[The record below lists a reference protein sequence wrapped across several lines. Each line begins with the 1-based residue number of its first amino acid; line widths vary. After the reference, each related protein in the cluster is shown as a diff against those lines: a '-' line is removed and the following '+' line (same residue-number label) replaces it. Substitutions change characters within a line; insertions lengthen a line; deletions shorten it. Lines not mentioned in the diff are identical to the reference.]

1 MNLNK
6 VMLAGNLTRDV
17 ELKYTPSGRE
27 VAEMALAV
35 NERWK
40 NADGQVQEATTFVE
54 CRAWGKLAEVLAK
67 HFHKG
72 KPIFIEGRM
81 RQEEWT
87 DKETQKK
94 RRKTLVVID
103 TFQFLNDG
111 KGAGASERSPGGLRT
126 ARPAGGTAVTGEEH
140 WKQPG
145 PTVAEGMEDD
155 DIPF

>member
-27 VAEMALAV
+27 VAELALAV

-111 KGAGASERSPGGLRT
+111 KGAGAGSPGGQRT
-126 ARPAGGTAVTGEEH
+126 ARPAGGEAVTEGS
-140 WKQPG
+140 PL
-145 PTVAEGMEDD
+145 AEGMEDD

>member
-27 VAEMALAV
+27 VAELALAV

-54 CRAWGKLAEVLAK
+54 CRAWGKLAVTLAN

-111 KGAGASERSPGGLRT
+111 KGAGERSPGGQRT
-126 ARPAGGTAVTGEEH
+126 ARPAGGTAVTEGSSL
-140 WKQPG
+140 
-145 PTVAEGMEDD
+145 AEGMEDD

>member
-27 VAEMALAV
+27 VAELALAV

-40 NADGQVQEATTFVE
+40 NAEGQVQEATTFVE
-54 CRAWGKLAEVLAK
+54 CRAWGKLAATLAN
-67 HFHKG
+67 HFYKG

-94 RRKTLVVID
+94 RRKTLVIVD

-111 KGAGASERSPGGLRT
+111 KGAGAVGGQRT
-126 ARPAGGTAVTGEEH
+126 ARPAGGAAVTRDGGSEL
-140 WKQPG
+140 
-145 PTVAEGMEDD
+145 AEGMEDD